1 MPWISLHLFSAHCN
15 LVKARFMPA
24 CLAMAAL
31 PAGAFRATKGPQ
43 TTIDR
48 SMA

>member
-1 MPWISLHLFSAHCN
+1 MPRISLHLFSAHCN

-31 PAGAFRATKGPQ
+31 PGNLCATKGPQ
-43 TTIDR
+43 TIIDR